1 MSQTSKEI
9 VKRCLTFN
17 NPERVPYDMWLLPWA
32 GNRYPDTVAEIN
44 RRFPS
49 DFSTTRWLYKPSTV
63 AKGDPYKQG
72 YYTDEWG
79 CVFRN
84 LQDGIIGEVET
95 PILTDISD
103 WKSVKLPYE
112 QLPSGKLETQAAYD
126 AIKRYYDNTDTF
138 VKANINPRPWERYQ
152 FIRGTQNALMD
163 VLMPDFGFKDLLKKI
178 HDFYMRE
185 VELWSK
191 SAVDAISFMDDW
203 GSQNQLLIPPDMWR
217 EYFKPIY
224 REYCAAA
231 KAEGKFVFMH
241 SDGYIQEIY
250 EDLIEV
256 GVDAINSQLFCMDMD
271 VLAEKAKGKI
281 TFWGEIDRQWILPD
295 ENPQIARDAVRKVAD
310 KLYDSAG
317 GTMAQFEFG
326 LGANPQSA
334 LAVFEEWEKISKG
347 L

>member
-1 MSQTSKEI
+1 
-9 VKRCLTFN
+9 
-17 NPERVPYDMWLLPWA
+17 
-32 GNRYPDTVAEIN
+32 
-44 RRFPS
+44 
-49 DFSTTRWLYKPSTV
+49 
-63 AKGDPYKQG
+63 
-72 YYTDEWG
+72 
-79 CVFRN
+79 
-84 LQDGIIGEVET
+84 
-95 PILTDISD
+95 
-103 WKSVKLPYE
+103 
-112 QLPSGKLETQAAYD
+112 
-126 AIKRYYDNTDTF
+126 
-138 VKANINPRPWERYQ
+138 
-152 FIRGTQNALMD
+152 
-163 VLMPDFGFKDLLKKI
+163 
-178 HDFYMRE
+178 
-185 VELWSK
+185 
-191 SAVDAISFMDDW
+191 
-203 GSQNQLLIPPDMWR
+203 MWR